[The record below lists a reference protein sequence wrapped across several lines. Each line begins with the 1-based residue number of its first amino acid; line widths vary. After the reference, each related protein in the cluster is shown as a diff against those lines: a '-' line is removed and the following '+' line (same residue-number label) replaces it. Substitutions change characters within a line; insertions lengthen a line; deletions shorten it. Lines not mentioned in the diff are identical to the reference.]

1 MPITIKPSNAK
12 LIFDKLKQRKMYCLQ
27 IEEENHKKFYKKVRL
42 VQNKQ
47 NDNKENPLLSYY
59 KNDNN
64 VEQSEYE
71 EKKKYWRAKIADI
84 DTDFIDDFSQENISQ
99 VINSIDVISSS
110 ISNKYIIRDYNNRKD
125 SYYNNKILKEILN
138 EDTSIKKNKK
148 ELTLTIDYEN
158 IINVSYLKKEET
170 ISNTS
175 SNSNK
180 VEPILKFTDETNS
193 GKENTSSEIT
203 VREYNT
209 DSINDT
215 SDSCNELFL

>member
-1 MPITIKPSNAK
+1 
-12 LIFDKLKQRKMYCLQ
+12 MYCLQ

-71 EKKKYWRAKIADI
+71 EKKRYWRSKIADI

-148 ELTLTIDYEN
+148 DLTLTIDYEN
-158 IINVSYLKKEET
+158 IINVSYFKKEET

-193 GKENTSSEIT
+193 EKDNTSSEIT